1 MKEVSLEDFKCY
13 KDKVNNFITKDAE
26 TFYFR
31 NLMEAIHD
39 SNYMHEVNSIMEYV
53 NKERTAKEIDELFQM
68 LRAKAEIQF
77 KLRDNEEEYEK
88 KVNYSLRGLA
98 YFCLVEALNENSSFS
113 EKIVQEIKNKY
124 GKNYLDII
132 KKIDRA
138 YLSVDGKTILKE
150 QNVQLP
156 NDEEMK
162 KYLVM
167 KKWQDEQRLYSMKRI
182 RPLYPL
188 ELEYINEPDQNLM
201 LIHKKTLIKRAKE
214 DLKKLKIIP
223 IDYLAKLYEAGL
235 ENELKDMIGGKALG
249 LAKLRA
255 NGIKI
260 PKTYVIPYCV
270 KIEDNEIRNVLDEDK
285 KYAVRSSANAED
297 GGVHS
302 FAGMFDSY
310 LNIEKNNV
318 TNKVADVK
326 KSANNDRV
334 KKYIEINNL
343 QQPNMNVV
351 IQEYIEPKISGVWIG
366 QSKDKGVLEWVEGNG
381 EKLVSG
387 KATPTREIWDKTTNA
402 QDGIKTN
409 DYIGKQLL
417 DIQNTLAKSSEDTAD
432 MEWCI
437 KNDQLILLQYRPVTR
452 EISMDENKSITNSDE
467 EVFVGSPAS
476 AGEVVGKSAY
486 YRNLK
491 DIKKWNDGDIL
502 ISMFTDPDWLDIM
515 SKSSGLVTA
524 VGGMLCH
531 SAIIARELGIP
542 CVTGIGRKALKALQ
556 NEKEIYVNGTTGEV
570 CSKRIY
576 EKTKKKEKEVI
587 KNDKSDKEDVEK

>member
-1 MKEVSLEDFKCY
+1 MKEVSVEDFKLF
-13 KDKVNNFITKDAE
+13 KEKVDNFITKDAE

-39 SNYMHEVNSIMEYV
+39 SDYMNEVTSIMEYV
-53 NKERTAKEIDELFQM
+53 SKERTAKEIDELFQM
-68 LRAKAEIQF
+68 LRAKAEGQF
-77 KLRDNEEEYEK
+77 KLRDRTEEYEK
-88 KVNYSLRGLA
+88 KVDYSLRGLA

-113 EKIVQEIKNKY
+113 EKIIEDIKKKY
-124 GKNYLDII
+124 GKDYLDII
-132 KKIDRA
+132 KNIDRS

-150 QNVQLP
+150 KKLQLP

-188 ELEYINEPDQNLM
+188 ELEYIGEPDQNLM
-201 LIHKKTLIKRAKE
+201 LIHKKTLVKRAKE
-214 DLKKLKIIP
+214 DLKKMKIVP
-223 IDYLAKLYEAGL
+223 IEYLANLYEAGL
-235 ENELKDMIGGKALG
+235 EDELKDMIGGKALG

-260 PKTYVIPYCV
+260 PKTYVIPNGV
-270 KIEDNEIRNVLDEDK
+270 EIEENEIKDLFDKNK
-285 KYAVRSSANAED
+285 KYAVRSSADTED

-310 LNIEKNNV
+310 LNVEKQDIIDRI
-318 TNKVADVK
+318 KDVK
-326 KSANNDRV
+326 KSLNNNRV
-334 KKYIEINNL
+334 KRYIQINNL
-343 QQPNMNVV
+343 KQPNMNVI
-351 IQEYIEPKISGVWIG
+351 IQEFIEPEISGVWIG
-366 QSKDKGVLEWVEGNG
+366 KSEDDGILEWVEGNG

-387 KATPTREIWDKTTNA
+387 KENPKREVWNRNENN
-402 QDGIKTN
+402 QNGIRTN

-417 DIQNTLAKSSEDTAD
+417 DIQSTLAKHNGDTAD

-437 KNDQLILLQYRPVTR
+437 INGELILLQYRPVTR
-452 EISMDENKSITNSDE
+452 EISIKKNENLINSDDE
-467 EVFVGSPAS
+467 IFIGSPAS
-476 AGEVVGKSAY
+476 TGEVIGKAAY

-542 CVTGIGRKALKALQ
+542 CVTGIGRKALKVLQ
-556 NEKEIYVNGTTGEV
+556 NENEIYVNGTTGEV
-570 CSKRIY
+570 CSSRIY
-576 EKTKKKEKEVI
+576 EKTKKKEKEVSRD
-587 KNDKSDKEDVEK
+587 DKSYKEDFEK

>member
-1 MKEVSLEDFKCY
+1 MKEVSVEDFKLF
-13 KDKVNNFITKDAE
+13 KEKVDNFITKDAE

-39 SNYMHEVNSIMEYV
+39 SDYMNEVTSIMEYV
-53 NKERTAKEIDELFQM
+53 SKERTAKEIDELFQM
-68 LRAKAEIQF
+68 LRAKAEGQF
-77 KLRDNEEEYEK
+77 KLRDRTEEYEK
-88 KVNYSLRGLA
+88 KVDYSLRGLA

-113 EKIVQEIKNKY
+113 EKIIEDIKKKY
-124 GKNYLDII
+124 GKDYLDII
-132 KKIDRA
+132 KNIDRA

-150 QNVQLP
+150 KKLQLP

-188 ELEYINEPDQNLM
+188 ELEYIGEPDQNLM
-201 LIHKKTLIKRAKE
+201 LIHKKTLVKRAKE
-214 DLKKLKIIP
+214 DLKKMKIVP
-223 IDYLAKLYEAGL
+223 IEYLANLYEAGL
-235 ENELKDMIGGKALG
+235 EDELKDMIGGKALG

-260 PKTYVIPYCV
+260 PKTYVIPNGV
-270 KIEDNEIRNVLDEDK
+270 EIEENEIKDLFDKNK
-285 KYAVRSSANAED
+285 KYAVRSSADTED

-310 LNIEKNNV
+310 LNVEEQDIIDRIK
-318 TNKVADVK
+318 DVK
-326 KSANNDRV
+326 KSLNNNRV
-334 KKYIEINNL
+334 KRYIQINNL
-343 QQPNMNVV
+343 KQPNMNVI
-351 IQEYIEPKISGVWIG
+351 IQEFIEPEISGVWIG
-366 QSKDKGVLEWVEGNG
+366 KSEDDGILEWVEGNG

-387 KATPTREIWDKTTNA
+387 KENPKREVWNRNA
-402 QDGIKTN
+402 NNQNGIRTN

-417 DIQNTLAKSSEDTAD
+417 DIQSTLAKHNGDTAD

-437 KNDQLILLQYRPVTR
+437 INGELILLQYRPVTR
-452 EISMDENKSITNSDE
+452 EISIKKNENLINSDDE
-467 EVFVGSPAS
+467 IFIGSPAS
-476 AGEVVGKSAY
+476 TGEVIGKAAY

-542 CVTGIGRKALKALQ
+542 CVTGIGRKALKVLQ
-556 NEKEIYVNGTTGEV
+556 NENEIYVNGTTGEV
-570 CSKRIY
+570 CSSRIY
-576 EKTKKKEKEVI
+576 EKTKKKEKEVSRD
-587 KNDKSDKEDVEK
+587 DKSYKEDFEK

>member
-1 MKEVSLEDFKCY
+1 MKEVSVEDFKLF
-13 KDKVNNFITKDAE
+13 KEKVDNFITKDAE

-39 SNYMHEVNSIMEYV
+39 SDYMNEVTSIMEYV
-53 NKERTAKEIDELFQM
+53 SKERTAKEIDELFQM
-68 LRAKAEIQF
+68 LRAKAEGQF
-77 KLRDNEEEYEK
+77 KLRDRTEEYEK
-88 KVNYSLRGLA
+88 KVDYSLRGLA

-113 EKIVQEIKNKY
+113 EKIIEDIKKKY
-124 GKNYLDII
+124 GKDYLDII
-132 KKIDRA
+132 KNIDRS

-150 QNVQLP
+150 KKLQLP

-188 ELEYINEPDQNLM
+188 ELEYIGEPDQNLM
-201 LIHKKTLIKRAKE
+201 LIHKKTLVKRAKE
-214 DLKKLKIIP
+214 DLKKMKIVP
-223 IDYLAKLYEAGL
+223 IEYLANLYEAGL
-235 ENELKDMIGGKALG
+235 EDELKDMIGGKALG

-260 PKTYVIPYCV
+260 PKTYVIPNGV
-270 KIEDNEIRNVLDEDK
+270 EIEENEIKDLLDKNK
-285 KYAVRSSANAED
+285 KYAVRSSADTED

-310 LNIEKNNV
+310 LNVEKQDIIDRI
-318 TNKVADVK
+318 KDVK
-326 KSANNDRV
+326 KSLNNNRV
-334 KKYIEINNL
+334 KRYIQINNL
-343 QQPNMNVV
+343 KQPNMNVI
-351 IQEYIEPKISGVWIG
+351 IQEFIEPEISGVWIG
-366 QSKDKGVLEWVEGNG
+366 KSEDDGILEWVEGNG

-387 KATPTREIWDKTTNA
+387 KENPKREVWNRNENN
-402 QDGIKTN
+402 QNGIRTN

-417 DIQNTLAKSSEDTAD
+417 DIQSTLAKHNGDTAD

-437 KNDQLILLQYRPVTR
+437 INGELILLQYRPVTR
-452 EISMDENKSITNSDE
+452 EISIKKNENLINSDDE
-467 EVFVGSPAS
+467 IFIGSPAS
-476 AGEVVGKSAY
+476 TGEVIGKAAY

-542 CVTGIGRKALKALQ
+542 CVTGIGRKALKVLQ
-556 NEKEIYVNGTTGEV
+556 NENEIYVNGTTGEV
-570 CSKRIY
+570 CSSRIY
-576 EKTKKKEKEVI
+576 EKTKKKEKEVSRD
-587 KNDKSDKEDVEK
+587 DKSYKEDFEK

>member
-1 MKEVSLEDFKCY
+1 MKEVSVEDFKLF
-13 KDKVNNFITKDAE
+13 KEKVDNFITKDAE

-39 SNYMHEVNSIMEYV
+39 SDYMNEVTSIMEYV
-53 NKERTAKEIDELFQM
+53 SKERTAKEIDELFQM
-68 LRAKAEIQF
+68 LRAKAEGQF
-77 KLRDNEEEYEK
+77 KLRDRTEEYEK
-88 KVNYSLRGLA
+88 KVDYSLRGLA

-113 EKIVQEIKNKY
+113 EKIIEDIKKKY
-124 GKNYLDII
+124 GKDYLDII
-132 KKIDRA
+132 KNIDRS

-150 QNVQLP
+150 KKLQLP

-188 ELEYINEPDQNLM
+188 ELEYIGEPDQNLM
-201 LIHKKTLIKRAKE
+201 LIHKKTLVKRAKE
-214 DLKKLKIIP
+214 DLKKMKIVP
-223 IDYLAKLYEAGL
+223 IEYLANLYEAGL
-235 ENELKDMIGGKALG
+235 EDELKDMIGGKALG

-260 PKTYVIPYCV
+260 PKTYVIPNGV
-270 KIEDNEIRNVLDEDK
+270 EIEENEIKDLFDKNK
-285 KYAVRSSANAED
+285 KYAVRSSADTED

-310 LNIEKNNV
+310 LNVEKQDIIDRI
-318 TNKVADVK
+318 KDVK
-326 KSANNDRV
+326 KSLNNNRV
-334 KKYIEINNL
+334 KRYIQINNL
-343 QQPNMNVV
+343 KQPNMNVI
-351 IQEYIEPKISGVWIG
+351 IQEFIEPEISGVWIG
-366 QSKDKGVLEWVEGNG
+366 KSEDDGILEWVEGNG

-387 KATPTREIWDKTTNA
+387 KENPKREVWNRNENN
-402 QDGIKTN
+402 QNGIRTN

-417 DIQNTLAKSSEDTAD
+417 DIQSTLAKHNGDTAD

-437 KNDQLILLQYRPVTR
+437 INGELILLQYRPVTR
-452 EISMDENKSITNSDE
+452 EISIKKNENLINSDDE
-467 EVFVGSPAS
+467 IFIGSPAS
-476 AGEVVGKSAY
+476 TGEVIGKAAY

-542 CVTGIGRKALKALQ
+542 CVTGIGRKALKVLQ
-556 NEKEIYVNGTTGEV
+556 NENEIYVNGTTGEV
-570 CSKRIY
+570 CSSRIY
-576 EKTKKKEKEVI
+576 EKTKKRKY
-587 KNDKSDKEDVEK
+587 

>member
-13 KDKVNNFITKDAE
+13 KEKVNNFITKDAE

-53 NKERTAKEIDELFQM
+53 SKERTAKEIDELFQM

-113 EKIVQEIKNKY
+113 EKIIEEIKNKY

-138 YLSVDGKTILKE
+138 YLSVDGKTILKQ

-214 DLKKLKIIP
+214 DLIKMKIIP

-235 ENELKDMIGGKALG
+235 EDELKDMIGGKALG
-249 LAKLRA
+249 LVKLRA

-270 KIEDNEIRNVLDEDK
+270 KIEDNEIKNVLDEDK

-318 TNKVADVK
+318 TNKIEDVK

-387 KATPTREIWDKTTNA
+387 KATPTREIWDRNA
-402 QDGIKTN
+402 NVQDGIKTN
-409 DYIGKQLL
+409 DFIGKQLL
-417 DIQNTLAKSSEDTAD
+417 DIQNTLAKSSGDTAD

-452 EISMDENKSITNSDE
+452 EISMDENKSITNSGE
-467 EVFVGSPAS
+467 EIFVGSPAS

-491 DIKKWNDGDIL
+491 DIEKWNDGDIL

-587 KNDKSDKEDVEK
+587 KNDKSNKEDVEK

>member
-1 MKEVSLEDFKCY
+1 MREVSVEDFKLF
-13 KDKVNNFITKDAE
+13 KEKVDNFITKDAE

-39 SNYMHEVNSIMEYV
+39 SDYMNEVNSIIEYV
-53 NKERTAKEIDELFQM
+53 SKERTAKEIDELFQM
-68 LRAKAEIQF
+68 LRAKAEGQF
-77 KLRDNEEEYEK
+77 KLRDKTEEYDK

-113 EKIVQEIKNKY
+113 EKIIEDIKKKY
-124 GKNYLDII
+124 GKDYLDIV

-138 YLSVDGKTILKE
+138 YLSVDGKTILNE
-150 QNVQLP
+150 QNLQLP

-188 ELEYINEPDQNLM
+188 ELEYIDEPDQNLM
-201 LIHKKTLIKRAKE
+201 LIHKKTLVKRAKE
-214 DLKKLKIIP
+214 DLKKMKIVP
-223 IDYLAKLYEAGL
+223 IEYLAKLYEAGL
-235 ENELKDMIGGKALG
+235 EDELKDMIGGKALG

-255 NGIKI
+255 SEIRI
-260 PKTYVIPYCV
+260 PKTYVIPYYV
-270 KIEDNEIRNVLDEDK
+270 EIKDNEIKNLLDENK

-297 GGVHS
+297 GGIHS

-310 LNIEKNNV
+310 LNVEKKNIIDRV
-318 TNKVADVK
+318 RDVK
-326 KSANNDRV
+326 QSVKNDRV

-343 QQPNMNVV
+343 QQPNMNVI
-351 IQEYIEPKISGVWIG
+351 IQEFIEPEISGVWLG
-366 QSKDKGVLEWVEGNG
+366 QSEDNGILEWIEGNG

-387 KATPTREIWDKTTNA
+387 KETPIREEWNRTNGT
-402 QDGIKTN
+402 QEGIKTN

-417 DIQNTLAKSSEDTAD
+417 DIQNTLAKFKGDTAD
-432 MEWCI
+432 MEWCVI
-437 KNDQLILLQYRPVTR
+437 DGELILLQYRPVTR
-452 EISMDENKSITNSDE
+452 EISMKKNKTLTNSDE
-467 EVFVGSPAS
+467 EIFVGSPAS
-476 AGEVVGKSAY
+476 TGEVIGRSAY

-491 DIKKWNDGDIL
+491 DIEKWNDGDIL

-515 SKSSGLVTA
+515 SRSSGLVTA

-542 CVTGIGRKALKALQ
+542 CVTGVGRKALKALRDE
-556 NEKEIYVNGTTGEV
+556 NEIYVNGTTGEV
-570 CSKRIY
+570 CSSRTY

-587 KNDKSDKEDVEK
+587 KDDKSYKEDFEK

>member
-1 MKEVSLEDFKCY
+1 M
-13 KDKVNNFITKDAE
+13 
-26 TFYFR
+26 
-31 NLMEAIHD
+31 
-39 SNYMHEVNSIMEYV
+39 
-53 NKERTAKEIDELFQM
+53 
-68 LRAKAEIQF
+68 
-77 KLRDNEEEYEK
+77 
-88 KVNYSLRGLA
+88 A

-113 EKIVQEIKNKY
+113 EKIIEDIKKKY
-124 GKNYLDII
+124 GKDYLDII
-132 KKIDRA
+132 KNIDRA

-150 QNVQLP
+150 KKLQLP

-188 ELEYINEPDQNLM
+188 ELEYIGEPDQNLM
-201 LIHKKTLIKRAKE
+201 LIHKKTLVKRAKE
-214 DLKKLKIIP
+214 DLKKMKIVP
-223 IDYLAKLYEAGL
+223 IEYLANLYEAGL
-235 ENELKDMIGGKALG
+235 EDELKDMIGGKALG

-260 PKTYVIPYCV
+260 PKTYVIPNGV
-270 KIEDNEIRNVLDEDK
+270 EIEENEIKDLFDKNK
-285 KYAVRSSANAED
+285 KYAVRSSADTED

-310 LNIEKNNV
+310 LNVEEQDIIDRIK
-318 TNKVADVK
+318 DVK
-326 KSANNDRV
+326 KSLNNNRV
-334 KKYIEINNL
+334 KRYIQINNL
-343 QQPNMNVV
+343 KQPNMNVI
-351 IQEYIEPKISGVWIG
+351 IQEFIEPEISGVWIG
-366 QSKDKGVLEWVEGNG
+366 KSEDDGILEWVEGNG

-387 KATPTREIWDKTTNA
+387 KENPKREVWNRNA
-402 QDGIKTN
+402 NNQNGIRTN

-417 DIQNTLAKSSEDTAD
+417 DIQSTLAKHNGDTAD

-437 KNDQLILLQYRPVTR
+437 INGELILLQYRPVTR
-452 EISMDENKSITNSDE
+452 EISIKKNENLINSDDE
-467 EVFVGSPAS
+467 IFIGSPAS
-476 AGEVVGKSAY
+476 TGEVIGKAAY

-542 CVTGIGRKALKALQ
+542 CVTGIGRKALKVLQ
-556 NEKEIYVNGTTGEV
+556 NENEIYVNGTTGEV
-570 CSKRIY
+570 CSSRIY
-576 EKTKKKEKEVI
+576 EKTKKKRKY
-587 KNDKSDKEDVEK
+587 